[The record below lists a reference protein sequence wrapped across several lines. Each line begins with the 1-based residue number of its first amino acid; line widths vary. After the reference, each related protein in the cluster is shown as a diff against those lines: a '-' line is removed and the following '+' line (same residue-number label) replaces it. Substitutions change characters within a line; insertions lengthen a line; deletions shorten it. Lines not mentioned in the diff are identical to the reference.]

1 MDETA
6 LVIPDDIY
14 SSEVRYRECRDAYV
28 SGSTDKN
35 ILVLYIS
42 LMAKLKYIHELF
54 YLSHKLSSS
63 APNDPY
69 SWYCVGAYYWACGK
83 LEQAHKYLKKAL
95 KKNKEFGCGWILLGH
110 VLSSVEESE
119 QALAAYRTAGR
130 LLPNHYIPLL
140 CIGKE
145 FIRTNNL
152 WLASHTL
159 QSARRLNSENLIIL
173 NELGVAFV
181 KLNKLD
187 DALVYFEYAIDR
199 IREQTASND
208 TKDISLSNSIIC
220 EVRSHFVIFS
230 LSSGFYTF
238 DICIFVSCYITMR
251 LS

>member
-1 MDETA
+1 MVNEME
-6 LVIPDDIY
+6 LVIPDDLH
-14 SSEVRYRECRDAYV
+14 STELRYRECRDAYV
-28 SGSTDKN
+28 SNSHDRN
-35 ILVLYIS
+35 ILIMYIS

-83 LEQAHKYLKKAL
+83 LEQAHKYMKKAL
-95 KKNKEFGCGWILLGH
+95 KKNKDFGCGWILLGH

-119 QALAAYRTAGR
+119 QALAAYRTAVR

-159 QSARRLNSENLIIL
+159 QSATELSPDNLIIL

-187 DALVYFEYAIDR
+187 AAGDYFQRAIDLVK
-199 IREQTASND
+199 EQTASCD
-208 TKDISLSNSIIC
+208 ARDVSLSNSIVC
-220 EVRSHFVIFS
+220 EVSFLCHTCDLIMFLHHNYLYFLCNS
-230 LSSGFYTF
+230 
-238 DICIFVSCYITMR
+238 
-251 LS
+251 